1 MSGHCHGC
9 GTYHEEDDDRLCA
22 KCAAD
27 VIPATKRFPEPE
39 NDAIQRYDV
48 TSDMAM
54 PRDGGRWVKYEDH
67 IAEVERLSA
76 MVYDTAPGE
85 FSPDGWTW
93 KQAFT
98 AEKARRIEA
107 EAAIETL
114 HEKYAQERIFRS
126 RQTLSDNTKMENQ

>member
-1 MSGHCHGC
+1 V
-9 GTYHEEDDDRLCA
+9 
-22 KCAAD
+22 K
-27 VIPATKRFPEPE
+27 
-39 NDAIQRYDV
+39 IQRYDV
-48 TSDMAM
+48 TSDMAIL
-54 PRDGGRWVKYEDH
+54 RDDGAWVKYEDH
-67 IAEVERLSA
+67 TAEVERLSA

-98 AEKARRIEA
+98 AEKARRVEA

-114 HEKYAQERIFRS
+114 HEKYAQGRISRS

>member
-1 MSGHCHGC
+1 MAVIEHDPNDIVQRLKNIFAMS
-9 GTYHEEDDDRLCA
+9 DDRA
-22 KCAAD
+22 RETREEA
-27 VIPATKRFPEPE
+27 V
-39 NDAIQRYDV
+39 
-48 TSDMAM
+48 
-54 PRDGGRWVKYEDH
+54 
-67 IAEVERLSA
+67 VEIIRLRELAFESP
-76 MVYDTAPGE
+76 PGQ

-114 HEKYAQERIFRS
+114 HEKYAQERISRS

>member
-1 MSGHCHGC
+1 MSISRYNPVHEDAMVADED
-9 GTYHEEDDDRLCA
+9 GTHVRY
-22 KCAAD
+22 AD
-27 VIPATKRFPEPE
+27 HT
-39 NDAIQRYDV
+39 
-48 TSDMAM
+48 
-54 PRDGGRWVKYEDH
+54 
-67 IAEVERLSA
+67 AEVERLSA

-98 AEKARRIEA
+98 AEKARRVET

-114 HEKYAQERIFRS
+114 HEKYAQERISRS

>member
-1 MSGHCHGC
+1 MSS
-9 GTYHEEDDDRLCA
+9 
-22 KCAAD
+22 
-27 VIPATKRFPEPE
+27 V
-39 NDAIQRYDV
+39 QRYNI
-48 TSDMAM
+48 MPAAM
-54 PRDGGRWVKYEDH
+54 SEPDGEWVKYEDH
-67 IAEVERLSA
+67 AAEVERLSA
-76 MVYDTAPGE
+76 MVYETGPGE

>member
-1 MSGHCHGC
+1 M
-9 GTYHEEDDDRLCA
+9 
-22 KCAAD
+22 K
-27 VIPATKRFPEPE
+27 
-39 NDAIQRYDV
+39 IQRYDV
-48 TSDMAM
+48 TSDMAIL
-54 PRDGGRWVKYEDH
+54 RDDGAWVKYEDH
-67 IAEVERLSA
+67 TAEVERLSA

-98 AEKARRIEA
+98 AEKARRVEA

-114 HEKYAQERIFRS
+114 HEKYAQGRISRS

>member
-9 GTYHEEDDDRLCA
+9 GTYHEEDDDRLCGRCVEDLDA
-22 KCAAD
+22 LRKGF
-27 VIPATKRFPEPE
+27 PAPETALKLE
-39 NDAIQRYDV
+39 I
-48 TSDMAM
+48 
-54 PRDGGRWVKYEDH
+54 
-67 IAEVERLSA
+67 ERLST
-76 MVYDTAPGE
+76 MVYETAPGE

-98 AEKARRIEA
+98 AEKARRVEA

-114 HEKYAQERIFRS
+114 HENYAQERISRS

>member
-1 MSGHCHGC
+1 MG
-9 GTYHEEDDDRLCA
+9 D
-22 KCAAD
+22 
-27 VIPATKRFPEPE
+27 
-39 NDAIQRYDV
+39 IQRYDV
-48 TSDMAM
+48 TSDMAI
-54 PRDGGRWVKYEDH
+54 PRDDGPWVKHSDH

-93 KQAFT
+93 KQAFE

-107 EAAIETL
+107 EAEIQTL
-114 HEKYAQERIFRS
+114 HEKYAQERISRS